1 MKVKRKDL
9 GRESEFLVQQR
20 SGASA
25 GRKATYVDPVELLS
39 FGIARDISFSL
50 SNEEHS
56 NKPTSS

>member
-1 MKVKRKDL
+1 MKKKDL

-25 GRKATYVDPVELLS
+25 RRKATYVDPVEMLS
-39 FGIARDISFSL
+39 FGIARGVSFSL

-56 NKPTSS
+56 NKPISS